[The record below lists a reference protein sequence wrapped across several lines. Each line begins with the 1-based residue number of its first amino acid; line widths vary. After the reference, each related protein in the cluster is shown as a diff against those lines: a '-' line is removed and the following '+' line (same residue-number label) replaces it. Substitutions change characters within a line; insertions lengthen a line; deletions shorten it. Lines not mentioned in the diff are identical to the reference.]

1 MIENRHGTLAL
12 IKDTE
17 HRPLRPIGASA
28 LEVAE
33 RTGRLLTG
41 LLRMPGVRLYQGVRL
56 GGQDPP
62 LPYALSARSGVVLV
76 ETVAWPPGTYSTG
89 PGGEVRCDDVYIGQ
103 SAHLLTAAVRRLR
116 RLQPRGHRV
125 GAVVVVH
132 PSLDGPLTLP
142 VGTGTGVTWAA
153 ADDALRVIGGRLLRG
168 GTRPVRSRAV
178 AALADASAPRAA

>member
-1 MIENRHGTLAL
+1 MIGNRHGTLER

-17 HRPLRPIGASA
+17 HRPLRPIGAGA
-28 LEVAE
+28 REVAE

-62 LPYALSARSGVVLV
+62 LPYALTARSRVVLV
-76 ETVAWPPGTYSTG
+76 ETVAWPPGDYTTG
-89 PGGEVRCDDVYIGQ
+89 PGGEVLCGDVYIGQ
-103 SAHLLTAAVRRLR
+103 SAHLLAAAVRRLR

-125 GAVVVVH
+125 GGVVVVH
-132 PSLDGPLTLP
+132 PSLAGPMTLP
-142 VGTGTGVTWAA
+142 AGSGIMWVR
-153 ADDALRVIGGRLLRG
+153 ADDAVRVIGGRLLRG
-168 GTRPVRSRAV
+168 GSRPVPSRAV